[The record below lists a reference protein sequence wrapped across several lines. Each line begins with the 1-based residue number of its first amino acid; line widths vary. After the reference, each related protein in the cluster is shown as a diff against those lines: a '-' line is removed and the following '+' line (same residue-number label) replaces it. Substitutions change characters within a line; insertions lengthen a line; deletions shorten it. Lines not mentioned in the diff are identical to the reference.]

1 MRREMFVIRMVSTV
15 QCMCVILRTVLRRLM
30 LGLVRAQRCRAG
42 GQLGRRW
49 SAFIRLPDYA
59 NYRQLQDNWT
69 RHMDVVTSLATH
81 PLYLTPCHDLACL
94 PLLYAVL

>member
-1 MRREMFVIRMVSTV
+1 MRREIFAIRMVSTV
-15 QCMCVILRTVLRRLM
+15 QCICVILVSVLRRLM

-42 GQLGRRW
+42 GQLGRRG

-69 RHMDVVTSLATH
+69 THMDVLTSLAAH
-81 PLYLTPCHDLACL
+81 PAL
-94 PLLYAVL
+94 PDSMP